1 MQFKQLKQ
9 ELETLFSKIK
19 ETSSDGDSPEL
30 EDVKRFVRLCSQM
43 QAQAPEEWAFEA
55 DDFTH
60 LANELLQ
67 GVKQGQIQDVFP
79 LIQSLEDAQQYC
91 HRLFRD

>member
-9 ELETLFSKIK
+9 ELETLFAKIK
-19 ETSSDGDSPEL
+19 EASRDGDYPDL
-30 EDVKRFVRLCSQM
+30 EDVKQFVRLCSQM

-67 GVKQGQIQDVFP
+67 EVKQKQVQDIFP
-79 LIQSLEDAQQYC
+79 LIQSLDDAQNYC
-91 HRLFRD
+91 HRLFRE